1 MNRRT
6 FITYSFCACTAFAL
20 DIPSN
25 IKTWHLGTYGEFY
38 FKKMNQNVF
47 VMHGVGENP
56 NDENMHF
63 VHNVVLIEA
72 RNGLI
77 VIDPGSYV
85 IGHHVLEQIKQVS
98 SKPIIAIFNTH
109 DHDDHWFANAIFKD
123 VYPKAKIYAHTLMKS
138 AAKELYGGRYRHR
151 GFTFDLAKKI
161 TFADIT
167 VEGGETINIDSEKF
181 FIQHP
186 KNAHTNNDIA
196 ITHLNSNTI
205 VMGDLLFENTL
216 AHFGLNAS
224 IYGNIEFLKKINKQ
238 KEYAL
243 YIPGHGL
250 SGNKKKTLLPYLN
263 FMNIIQDEV
272 EKSFNNKTEFSDF
285 KKVKK
290 MIIARLAWNDIT
302 GFSYTFLDGY
312 ISALYAEVEDRD
324 FLIG

>member
-1 MNRRT
+1 M
-6 FITYSFCACTAFAL
+6 TYSLCACSAFAL
-20 DIPSN
+20 DTSPK
-25 IKTWHLGTYGEFY
+25 IKVWNLGTYGDFY
-38 FKKMNQNVF
+38 FKRMNKNVF
-47 VMHGVGENP
+47 VMHGVGEHP

-72 RNGLI
+72 KHGLI
-77 VIDPGSYV
+77 VVDPGSYAT
-85 IGHHVLEQIKQVS
+85 GYHVLEQIKRVS
-98 SKPIIAIFNTH
+98 SKPILAIFNTH

-123 VYPKAKIYAHTLMKS
+123 AYPDAKIYAHTLMKS

-167 VEGGETINIDSEKF
+167 VEGGDSITIDSEKF
-181 FIQHP
+181 LIQHP
-186 KNAHTNNDIA
+186 KNAHTNNDIT

-238 KEYAL
+238 KEYGL

-250 SGNKKKTLLPYLN
+250 SGNKKETFMPYFT
-263 FMNIIQDEV
+263 FMSIIQDEV
-272 EKSFNNKTEFSDF
+272 QKAYDHGVEFADLEALKSE
-285 KKVKK
+285 
-290 MIIARLAWNDIT
+290 IISRIEWEDNLH
-302 GFSYTFLDGY
+302 FSYDFLNGY
-312 ISALYAEVEDRD
+312 IDALYIEIEDKEM
-324 FLIG
+324 LN